1 MMNLKI
7 LMRWMTLEK
16 QKWPKFTQEVEI
28 LNMSMH
34 EEEAKNN
41 ISKDYFQECLQ
52 SPKIYQGVPSW
63 KGRDNYNVIYTLSG
77 FFLKVLLKLN
87 FLFLISITLDSKT

>member
-1 MMNLKI
+1 MNLKI

-52 SPKIYQGVPSW
+52 SSKIYQGVPSW

-77 FFLKVLLKLN
+77 FF
-87 FLFLISITLDSKT
+87 F